1 MRVAG
6 SVCSSVH
13 DGIST
18 ARLDELAADVAQSLA
33 TEHPDYGTLAAR
45 VLVSNLQKN
54 TTSGV
59 VETFGS
65 MAGLLSDE
73 FMALVHRH
81 ETQLDAMLCF
91 DRDYDFDFFGFRT
104 MERMYLTRVGG
115 AVVERPQH
123 MFLRVALMLW
133 GDDLDRVRET
143 YDATSLKKFTHA
155 SPTLFNAGMKVQ
167 QLSSCYLIST
177 ASDSIEGIFDA
188 VTKCAKISKYGG
200 GIGVS
205 IQNVRGRG
213 APIKGTNGTSDGIV
227 PMLRVFNSVADY
239 VNQGGRRK
247 GAIAMYTEP
256 WHPDVFEF
264 LDMRRNQGEE
274 HLRAREL

>member
-1 MRVAG
+1 
-6 SVCSSVH
+6 
-13 DGIST
+13 
-18 ARLDELAADVAQSLA
+18 
-33 TEHPDYGTLAAR
+33 
-45 VLVSNLQKN
+45 
-54 TTSGV
+54 
-59 VETFGS
+59 
-65 MAGLLSDE
+65 
-73 FMALVHRH
+73 
-81 ETQLDAMLCF
+81 
-91 DRDYDFDFFGFRT
+91 
-104 MERMYLTRVGG
+104 
-115 AVVERPQH
+115 